1 MSTSALVIVLLSAYF
16 GLNFV
21 CALVLH
27 LHAERQAHL
36 PVRFLDVVVHF
47 VLLTAFA
54 IPVLVVISAEA
65 MFGGKEQPRLPQG
78 RDVSH
83 AGARAA

>member
-1 MSTSALVIVLLSAYF
+1 MSTTGLIVVVLSAYF
-16 GLNFV
+16 GLNFL

-36 PVRFLDVVVHF
+36 PVRFLDVLVHF

-54 IPVLVVISAEA
+54 IPVLLVITTEA
-65 MFGGKEQPRLPQG
+65 MFGGREQASLPKTTS
-78 RDVSH
+78 VSH
-83 AGARAA
+83 AAARI

>member
-1 MSTSALVIVLLSAYF
+1 MSTSSLVIVLLSAYF
-16 GLNFV
+16 GLNFL

-36 PVRFLDVVVHF
+36 PVRFLDVLVHF

-54 IPVLVVISAEA
+54 IPVLLVISAEA
-65 MFGGKEQPRLPQG
+65 MFGGREQSRLPRRQ
-78 RDVSH
+78 DVRH
-83 AGARAA
+83 VGARAA

>member
-1 MSTSALVIVLLSAYF
+1 MIVVVLSAYF
-16 GLNFV
+16 GLNFL

-36 PVRFLDVVVHF
+36 PIRFLDVLVHF

-54 IPVLVVISAEA
+54 IPVLLVVTAEA
-65 MFGGKEQPRLPQG
+65 MFGGKEPARLPKAPS
-78 RDVSH
+78 VSH

>member
-1 MSTSALVIVLLSAYF
+1 LIFVLLAVYF
-16 GLNFV
+16 GLNFL

-36 PVRFLDVVVHF
+36 HVRFLDVLVHF

-54 IPVLVVISAEA
+54 IPVLLVVTTEA
-65 MFGGKEQPRLPQG
+65 MFGGREQPRAKVTHP
-78 RDVSH
+78 
-83 AGARAA
+83 RAA

>member
-1 MSTSALVIVLLSAYF
+1 MSTAGLIVILLATYLA
-16 GLNFV
+16 LNFL

-36 PVRFLDVVVHF
+36 PVRFLDVLVHF

-54 IPVLVVISAEA
+54 IPVLLVVTAEA
-65 MFGGKEQPRLPQG
+65 MFGGKDQPRLAKSPE
-78 RDVSH
+78 VSH